1 MIVVIPSRFE
11 RETYSL
17 EGCRSIQLSYGTMLN
32 SSELGIKL
40 LTIESKPVNGNVNV
54 NKPAINGKFTIS
66 FTGKDL
72 CFVEVKD
79 STELLDG
86 KTGVYS
92 PTSVFFCLR
101 LFFSGTKRP
110 PVYLSYNSNKYSIRL
125 ASEVKG
131 WGR

>member
-1 MIVVIPSRFE
+1 MIPSRFE

-17 EGCRSIQLSYGTMLN
+17 EGCRSIQLSYGTGLIIN
-32 SSELGIKL
+32 VLACKN
-40 LTIESKPVNGNVNV
+40 VNGKGVKTVNV

-79 STELLDG
+79 TTELLDG

-101 LFFSGTKRP
+101 LFFSVTKRP

-125 ASEVKG
+125 ASETKG